1 MKRLLLAVL
10 MVVAIGACGSDG
22 EKARGSCGPDV
33 EERLDPGSTRHL
45 LPGAP
50 EPRYLGDPPT
60 SGPHLGG
67 PPPAGV
73 QHQPLSPPAQ
83 VGVLESGG
91 VLVQHRGVS
100 EGERRQLEAL
110 AGDKVV
116 VAPNPTLPA
125 SVVTTAWQ
133 HRLECTGVDLAALRA
148 FIAEHRRS
156 GLH

>member
-1 MKRLLLAVL
+1 MYRLLLAL
-10 MVVAIGACGSDG
+10 LAVVAIGACGGDG
-22 EKARGSCGPDV
+22 AKATSTCGPAV
-33 EERLDPGSTRHL
+33 EEPLDPGSTRHL

-60 SGPHLGG
+60 SGPHVSG
-67 PPPAGV
+67 PPPTGV
-73 QHQPLSPPAQ
+73 QHQPLAPPVQ

-116 VAPNPTLPA
+116 VAPNPSLAVP
-125 SVVTTAWQ
+125 VVATAWQ
-133 HRLECTGVDLAALRA
+133 HRLECRGPDPAALRA
-148 FIAEHRRS
+148 FIAQHGRG